1 MTVKVPPAFD
11 GHVQTNGY
19 FAYEESV
26 EEWESITTI
35 EQKCRGPHLRNRL
48 VGEATRLKP
57 LFDMELLKDPEKGV
71 SYFLSV
77 LRPHFIKDNE
87 HVFLWRFF
95 KFLNKKRGNAD
106 ITMWIPSF
114 VIEQKRLTDSWM
126 DLAPILVDHTDINYR
141 ATMIQEHQRRTVV
154 MQQDFNALQQEF
166 NMKTNRIRFSIVMK
180 TETLWRLHG
189 IHR

>member
-1 MTVKVPPAFD
+1 MDDECDQVDQAHDVLATGDAEAYRSLKMTVKVPPAFD

-35 EQKCRGPHLRNRL
+35 EQKFRGPHLRNRL

-57 LFDMELLKDPEKGV
+57 LFDLELLKDPERGV

-114 VIEQKRLTDSWM
+114 VIEQ
-126 DLAPILVDHTDINYR
+126 NGYR
-141 ATMIQEHQRRTVV
+141 T
-154 MQQDFNALQQEF
+154 
-166 NMKTNRIRFSIVMK
+166 
-180 TETLWRLHG
+180 HG
-189 IHR
+189 WT